1 MTPASAGAGSPDLR
15 LYWLLRARL
24 AGTARGKPLHAL
36 LREWIGGI
44 LVG

>member
-1 MTPASAGAGSPDLR
+1 MTADLR

-24 AGTARGKPLHAL
+24 AGAPRGKPLHAL
-36 LREWIGGI
+36 LREWLGAI